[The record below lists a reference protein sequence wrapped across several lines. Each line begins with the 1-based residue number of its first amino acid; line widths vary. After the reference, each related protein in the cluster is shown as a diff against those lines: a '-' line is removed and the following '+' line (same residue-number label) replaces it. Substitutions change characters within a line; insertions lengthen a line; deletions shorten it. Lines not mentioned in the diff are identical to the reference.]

1 MSSEPIWVSL
11 RELLILL
18 HEYDMWSM
26 DTKYLHIYLD
36 TRYINGD
43 WHCTIKDREGK
54 EYLSLE
60 DLKERRKS
68 FQFPPID
75 KK

>member
-1 MSSEPIWVSL
+1 MSKEPIWVPL
-11 RELLILL
+11 KDLL
-18 HEYDMWSM
+18 HLLKEYDMWSL

-36 TRYINGD
+36 TRYINGA

-60 DLKERRKS
+60 DIKERRRVFNS
-68 FQFPPID
+68 
-75 KK
+75 

>member
-1 MSSEPIWVSL
+1 MSKEPIWVPL
-11 RELLILL
+11 KDLL
-18 HEYDMWSM
+18 HVLKEYDMWSL

-54 EYLSLE
+54 EYRSLE
-60 DLKERRKS
+60 DIKERRRVFNS
-68 FQFPPID
+68 
-75 KK
+75 

>member
-1 MSSEPIWVSL
+1 MSKEPIWVPLNDLL
-11 RELLILL
+11 RLLK
-18 HEYDMWSM
+18 EYDMWSL
-26 DTKYLHIYLD
+26 DTIYLNIYLD

-60 DLKERRKS
+60 DIKERRRVFNS
-68 FQFPPID
+68 
-75 KK
+75 

>member
-1 MSSEPIWVSL
+1 MSKEPIWVPL
-11 RELLILL
+11 KDLLYVLK
-18 HEYDMWSM
+18 EYDMWSL

-36 TRYINGD
+36 TRYINGG

-60 DLKERRKS
+60 DIKERRRV
-68 FQFPPID
+68 FNR
-75 KK
+75 